1 MAKKPYD
8 YKLDKQGVRVPDK
21 KLKCYM
27 LRTKDGVPYRACAT
41 PEKKKISKG
50 EVRGA
55 PKPANERSQPY
66 LVSKRKAPA
75 KAKAPP
81 KAKAPAKPK
90 AKAPAKPK
98 AKAPA
103 KEKKRVFS
111 IEDGKKLK
119 AHAKKHEGGMKGKHM
134 KNMVKYM
141 KQGDSFEEA
150 HKKATKDDIKMVKLS
165 PPKEGQKPKKTRAKR
180 KSKQPPQ
187 KNKITSYL
195 EPKNN

>member
-1 MAKKPYD
+1 MVKKPYD

-21 KLKCYM
+21 KLKCFM
-27 LRTKDGVPYRACAT
+27 RRAKNGGMYRACAT

-66 LVSKRKAPA
+66 LVSKR
-75 KAKAPP
+75 
-81 KAKAPAKPK
+81 
-90 AKAPAKPK
+90 
-98 AKAPA
+98 KAPA

>member
-8 YKLDKQGVRVPDK
+8 YKLDKQGVRVRDK

-27 LRTKDGVPYRACAT
+27 LRAKNGGMYRACAT

-55 PKPANERSQPY
+55 PKPKGERVQKYMLAYPNN
-66 LVSKRKAPA
+66 KGKGKP
-75 KAKAPP
+75 KEK

-90 AKAPAKPK
+90 APKMTVKTADRAKELMNK
-98 AKAPA
+98 AKMNIEMMKRL
-103 KEKKRVFS
+103 KE
-111 IEDGKKLK
+111 
-119 AHAKKHEGGMKGKHM
+119 HAKKHEGGMKGKHM
-134 KNMVKYM
+134 KNMIKYI

-150 HKKATKDDIKMVKLS
+150 HKKAKKDDIKKMVKLS

-180 KSKQPPQ
+180 KPKEAPQ
-187 KNKITSYL
+187 KNKITSYM
-195 EPKNN
+195 N

>member
-21 KLKCYM
+21 KLKCFM
-27 LRTKDGVPYRACAT
+27 RRAKNGAVYRACAT

-55 PKPANERSQPY
+55 PKPANERKQPY
-66 LVSKRKAPA
+66 LVSKAKAPA
-75 KAKAPP
+75 KA
-81 KAKAPAKPK
+81 
-90 AKAPAKPK
+90 K

-111 IEDGKKLK
+111 MEDGKKLK
-119 AHAKKHEGGMKGKHM
+119 THAKKHEGGMKGKHM

-165 PPKEGQKPKKTRAKR
+165 PPKEGQKPKKTRAKK

-187 KNKITSYL
+187 KNKITSYI
-195 EPKNN
+195 N